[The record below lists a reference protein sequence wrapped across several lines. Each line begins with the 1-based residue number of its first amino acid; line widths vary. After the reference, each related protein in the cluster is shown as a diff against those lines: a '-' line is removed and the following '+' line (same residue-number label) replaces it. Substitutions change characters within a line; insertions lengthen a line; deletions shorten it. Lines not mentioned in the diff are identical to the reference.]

1 MIDLFKKP
9 KIFITLVVF
18 CIAFFASFF
27 TLRDYSIN
35 WDEAA
40 VHFTRGQAI
49 LNYLISG
56 KRDYSNLE
64 NSKIKRSYYQS
75 DTFTYNFFEK
85 GFRTSEGSIGIGHP
99 PLSNVLASVSNTIFY
114 RWFNIVGDMEAY
126 HLYSAFLAAL
136 LVAAV
141 FYFVATRFDIFS
153 GIIAT
158 LSLEFYPLFLGE
170 SRYNTKDV
178 PEAVF
183 FSFSI
188 LCLYKAIMSNSVKW
202 VFLSSLFTAFAF
214 GTKFN
219 IIFFPFII
227 IPWVVIYFISE
238 LRKLKFEKFLKLR
251 IKLILSFLFYP
262 TIGIIVFLL
271 TWPNLWTDTT
281 ERFSYIIN
289 YYKSIGVNSSFDP
302 RFLTFFRFNTYA
314 IQWIIFTTPIPV
326 LVLSSLGFIVSLWR
340 LKTLKDKISLLI
352 ILWFVV
358 PIIRVSVP
366 NANIYGGVRQI
377 MEYIPAMAIL
387 SGIGAGY
394 LVKLLNKHLI
404 KNLMVLQILI
414 IIAFLP
420 IAIQMISMH
429 PNESVYFNS
438 IIGGLKGAK
447 EKNIPGWGVTL
458 GSTYKQGA
466 AWLNSHAEKNAKV
479 AFVYELGGN
488 IPTIDLRPDI
498 TLYNQVR
505 SGMKKEGEYA
515 IGITHDGTLE
525 GLYYRRY
532 LERFLN
538 PVYELK
544 VDSVPI
550 LKIWKN
556 DEQHTKPEYLK
567 EEQQVQDISYSK
579 ENGNITVDLKK
590 ITGITKIETLYNPIG
605 CTKPTNGYFQI
616 SKDGESWTTLPGTF
630 TFFYFAA
637 WFQTQPQLGELN
649 FLFAGDPAR
658 FIRIIIQDDNSCLLL
673 HDLGITVWRI

>member
-1 MIDLFKKP
+1 MISLFRKP
-9 KIFITLVVF
+9 KTFIAIIIFFIT
-18 CIAFFASFF
+18 FFSSFF
-27 TLRDYSIN
+27 TLKNYSIN

-40 VHFTRGQAI
+40 VHFARGQAI

-64 NSKIKRSYYQS
+64 NSKLKRSYFQS

-85 GFRTSEGSIGIGHP
+85 GFEVGEGSIGIGHP
-99 PLSNVLASVSNTIFY
+99 PLSNVFASLFNAVFY
-114 RWFNIVGDMEAY
+114 RWLNVIGDMEAY
-126 HLYSAFLAAL
+126 HLYSAFLSSL
-136 LVAAV
+136 LIAAV
-141 FYFVATRFDIFS
+141 FYFVAARYS
-153 GIIAT
+153 LVAGIIAA
-158 LSLEFYPLFLGE
+158 LSLQFYPLFLGE

-188 LCLYKAIMSNSVKW
+188 FFLYRAITSNSIKW
-202 VFLSSLFTAFAF
+202 MFASSLLTAFAF

-219 IIFFPFII
+219 VIFLPLIVIPWIIIYFFP
-227 IPWVVIYFISE
+227 E
-238 LRKLKFEKFLKLR
+238 LRKLRLKKFLKLR
-251 IKLILSFLFYP
+251 AKLIFSFSFFPVVSILIF
-262 TIGIIVFLL
+262 FLA
-271 TWPNLWTDTT
+271 WPNLWADPVD
-281 ERFSYIIN
+281 RFNFIID

-326 LVLSSLGFIVSLWR
+326 LVLGLMGIMVSLWR
-340 LKTLKDKISLLI
+340 FLAKKDNVSILI
-352 ILWFVV
+352 VLWFVV

-366 NANIYGGVRQI
+366 SANIYGGVRQI
-377 MEYIPAMAIL
+377 MEFIPAMAIL
-387 SGIGAGY
+387 SGIGAHY
-394 LVKLLNKHLI
+394 LVIFLNKFFI
-404 KNLMVLQILI
+404 KNLIVLQALVL
-414 IIAFLP
+414 IAFFP
-420 IAIQMISMH
+420 IIIQMISMH
-429 PNESVYFNS
+429 PNESTYFNS
-438 IIGGLKGAK
+438 IVGGLKGAK

-458 GSTYKQGA
+458 GSTYRQGV
-466 AWLNSHAEKNAKV
+466 AWLNSNTEQNAKV
-479 AFVYELGGN
+479 AFVFELGGN

-505 SGMKKEGEYA
+505 SGMKREGEYA
-515 IGITHDGTLE
+515 IGVTHDGTLE
-525 GLYYRRY
+525 NLYYRRY

-544 VDSVPI
+544 VDDVPI

-556 DEQHTKPEYLK
+556 DVQHTKPEYLRK
-567 EEQQVQDISYSK
+567 EQEIPDTSYSK
-579 ENGNITVDLKK
+579 ENGNITIDLKK
-590 ITGITKIETLYNPIG
+590 IWEITKIETSYSSVG

-616 SKDGESWTTLPGTF
+616 SKDKELWTTLPGTF

-637 WFQTQPQLGELN
+637 WFQTQPQLGQLN

-658 FIRIIIQDDNSCLLL
+658 FIRIIIQDENSCLLL